1 MVTTLKLVSL
11 SIWVLGV
18 QISTVGASFATSQP
32 YGQPNGAYAVS
43 TGFTDR
49 FAPAAEAFS
58 VEMQGYRPPSGTGG
72 PGRTG
77 DTGTR

>member
-11 SIWVLGV
+11 SIWVIGV
-18 QISTVGASFATSQP
+18 QISTVGASLATPQSRGNTDQV
-32 YGQPNGAYAVS
+32 YAVS
-43 TGFTDR
+43 TSVLNQMTSQTQV
-49 FAPAAEAFS
+49 FS
-58 VEMQGYRPPSGTGG
+58 VEMQGYKPPSGTGG